1 MLSLSW
7 GSQVGSITSLG
18 REPWITWHCLGL
30 LKVFLC
36 ACLFCHAKL
45 FANTGFLPLAL
56 RISIFLRQRYI
67 FIFNLYPLV
76 PVEYISNF
84 SDLTSDQVV
93 NHYFILISLKQKQL
107 FKSTLKISFFWNFL
121 KIHKK
126 SELVSILN
134 ETLHSSPIQKKNLPP
149 DIF

>member
-1 MLSLSW
+1 MY
-7 GSQVGSITSLG
+7 
-18 REPWITWHCLGL
+18 L
-30 LKVFLC
+30 L
-36 ACLFCHAKL
+36 
-45 FANTGFLPLAL
+45 
-56 RISIFLRQRYI
+56 I
-67 FIFNLYPLV
+67 

-149 DIF
+149 DLPSRKFAKF